1 MAKYVF
7 GIDLGTTY
15 SCIARVDDTGRPE
28 IIKNREGENIT
39 PSVVQFDGDTVI
51 VGDTA
56 KEEAVLHPET
66 TAMLVKTL
74 MGKTDFAISYNGKDR
89 SPEEVSSYIL
99 KKLVEDASE
108 QLGVEVKD
116 VVITCPAYFGT
127 AEREATKKAG
137 EIAKLNVLEI
147 ISEPTAAALYYG
159 CAKEQNEKTILVY
172 DLGGG
177 TFDVTIM
184 RITSDTIE
192 VICSDGD
199 HDLGGKNWDEV
210 LIRYLADQFIE
221 KVGEK
226 VEFDDYAA
234 QDLRLKAEEMKKQ
247 LTSKNQASKPLDVSG
262 KKQKILITREEFDK
276 ITSTLLENTI
286 DKTKD
291 AIEVAR
297 KKGYGNIDEILL
309 VGGSTRMPQVKEA
322 LSKEFGDSEI
332 KILEPDE
339 AVAKGAVIHAV
350 NVYINN
356 QEKIKGKSW
365 INDDEETKNLNPND
379 YKDKL
384 AVSPSQM
391 SFGGKAREIII
402 AATKSFATKVIV
414 DSEARILKCYNMIIK
429 NDPMPKGVIKV
440 SKVFFTVCDNQ
451 EIVSIGVYENDFM
464 DEYFEPDEDLKIGE
478 AELEMPKNLP
488 KGSPIEVTFKLN
500 KEGILEMRGLDQT
513 GNREVNIRLET
524 KGVMS
529 KEKLEE
535 TKKRVQ
541 AISLQK

>member
-15 SCIARVDDTGRPE
+15 SCIARVDGTGRPE

-339 AVAKGAVIHAV
+339 AVAKGAAIHAV

-402 AATKSFATKVIV
+402 AATKSFATKVII

-440 SKVFFTVCDNQ
+440 SKVFYTVCDNQ

-478 AELEMPKNLP
+478 AELEMPRNLP

-524 KGVMS
+524 KGVMPE
-529 KEKLEE
+529 EKLEE
-535 TKKRVQ
+535 IKKRVQ

>member
-28 IIKNREGENIT
+28 IIKNNEGKNIT
-39 PSVVQFDGDTVI
+39 PSVVQFNGDSVI
-51 VGDTA
+51 VGDAA
-56 KEEAVLHPET
+56 KEEAVLNPEA

-89 SPEEVSSYIL
+89 SPEEISSYIL
-99 KKLVEDASE
+99 KKLAEDASE
-108 QLGVEVKD
+108 QLGTEVKD

-127 AEREATKKAG
+127 AEREATRNAG
-137 EIAKLNVLEI
+137 EIAGLNVLEI

-159 CAKEQNEKTILVY
+159 CTKEQNEKTILVY

-199 HDLGGKNWDEV
+199 HDLGGKNWDEI

-226 VEFDDYAA
+226 VEFDDYAT
-234 QDLRLKAEEMKKQ
+234 QDLRLKAEEMKKL

-262 KKQKILITREEFDK
+262 KKQKILITRKEFDE

-322 LSKEFGDSEI
+322 LSKEFGDSKI

-339 AVAKGAVIHAV
+339 AVAKGAAIHAV

-356 QEKIKGKSW
+356 QERFKGISW
-365 INDDEETKNLNPND
+365 TNDDEETKKLNPED

-384 AVSPSQM
+384 TISPSQI
-391 SFGGKAREIII
+391 GGRAIEIII
-402 AATKSFATKVIV
+402 ATTKSFAIKIMV
-414 DSEARILKCYNMIIK
+414 DSEAKILKCYNMIIK
-429 NDPMPKGVIKV
+429 NEPMPKEVIKV